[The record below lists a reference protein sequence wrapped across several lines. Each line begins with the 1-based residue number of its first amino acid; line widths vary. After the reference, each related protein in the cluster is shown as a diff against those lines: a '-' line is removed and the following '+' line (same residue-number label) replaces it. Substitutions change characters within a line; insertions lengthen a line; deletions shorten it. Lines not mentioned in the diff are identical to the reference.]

1 MTTLDGPA
9 DAPVLILSNSLGTT
23 VNLWQRQIPELSKH
37 FRVVRWE
44 LPGHH
49 GSPAAA
55 GPYTVDDL
63 GRKLLALM
71 NELGIERAHLA
82 GVSIG
87 GMLSMWVASHAPERV
102 DRLVVICTSAYL
114 PPAQAW
120 HDRAATVRAGGT
132 GQLVEAAIGRWFTPA
147 IDPAIVKQISAELTN
162 VDNEGYAACCEAIAT
177 MDQRDT
183 IARITAPTLV
193 IGGADDP
200 ATPPAHA
207 EEIASRI
214 SGASLVVIDEA
225 SHLAVLEQA
234 ERVTR
239 LLVDHLI
246 EPLNMHARG
255 MATRRAVLG
264 NPQVDRT
271 VAATTDFTAD
281 FQDFLTRYA
290 WGEVW
295 NRPGLDRRTRSCVT
309 LAVLTALRCTE
320 EIPLHVRGAIHNGLT
335 KAEIAEVLQHTAI
348 YAGLPAANSAFAIAK
363 RTLEEMDD

>member
-1 MTTLDGPA
+1 MTIVDGPA
-9 DAPVLILSNSLGTT
+9 DAPVLVLSNSIGTT
-23 VNLWQRQIPELSKH
+23 VNLWQRQIPELARQ
-37 FRVVRWE
+37 FRVVRWD
-44 LPGHH
+44 LPGHD
-49 GSPAAA
+49 GSPAPA

-63 GRKLLALM
+63 GRQLLATM
-71 NELGIERAHLA
+71 DDLGVERAHLA

-102 DRLVVICTSAYL
+102 DRLAVICSSAYL
-114 PPAQAW
+114 PPARGW
-120 HDRAATVRAGGT
+120 RDRAATVRAGGT

-147 IDPAIVKQISAELTN
+147 MDREVVRRTGAELTN
-162 VDNEGYAACCEAIAT
+162 VDSEGYAGCCEAIAA
-177 MDQRDT
+177 MDLREAIT
-183 IARITAPTLV
+183 RITAPTLV

-214 SGASLVVIDEA
+214 AGANLVVIDKA
-225 SHLAVLEQA
+225 SHLAVLEQP

-239 LLVDHLI
+239 LLVEHLTA
-246 EPLNMHARG
+246 PPNLHARG
-255 MATRRAVLG
+255 MTTRRAVLG
-264 NPQVDRT
+264 DAQVDRT

-295 NRPGLDRRTRSCVT
+295 NRPGLDRRTRSCIT
-309 LAVLTALRCTE
+309 LAILTALRSTE
-320 EIPLHVRGAIHNGLT
+320 EIPLHVRGAVHNGLT

-363 RTLEEMDD
+363 RTLEEMDE